1 MLIGIGGGTGSGKTF
16 LALKLQEEF
25 GQKKVI
31 IIEQDAY
38 YKDLSH
44 LTFNQRLE
52 KNFDHPDAIDF
63 NLLYDHLNKLND
75 NQAVNIPIYDFSTH
89 TRQKETKE
97 IQPCPV
103 ILLEGIMVL
112 TNARLRNM
120 MNMRIFV
127 KTDPDIR
134 FIRRLERDMMER
146 DRTLEHIIKQYKST
160 VKPMHE
166 QFVEITKKYADII
179 LPEGVN
185 NEVALNLIRTKIKTQ
200 IKKAVLT
207 N

>member
-1 MLIGIGGGTGSGKTF
+1 MK
-16 LALKLQEEF
+16 
-25 GQKKVI
+25 
-31 IIEQDAY
+31 
-38 YKDLSH
+38 
-44 LTFNQRLE
+44 
-52 KNFDHPDAIDF
+52 
-63 NLLYDHLNKLND
+63 
-75 NQAVNIPIYDFSTH
+75 
-89 TRQKETKE
+89 
-97 IQPCPV
+97 
-103 ILLEGIMVL
+103 
-112 TNARLRNM
+112 LRNM

-127 KTDPDIR
+127 DTDAVIR
-134 FIRRLERDMMER
+134 FIRRLERDMLER
-146 DRTLEHIIKQYKST
+146 NRTLKHIIKQYKST